1 MTKFSALVI
10 DTMHKWINELTLPH
24 IKKNKSGE
32 DKFDNCVLEDIIPNT
47 EGERVTT
54 CKLHELDLE
63 VLRTCLPDVL
73 IIDDV
78 YIDGKLVEKKDDWEY
93 ICNHLLREVL
103 TYSSG
108 ADVFYVHLHK

>member
-10 DTMHKWINELTLPH
+10 DTMHKGINELTLPH

-54 CKLHELDLE
+54 CKLHEIDL
-63 VLRTCLPDVL
+63 
-73 IIDDV
+73 
-78 YIDGKLVEKKDDWEY
+78 
-93 ICNHLLREVL
+93 
-103 TYSSG
+103 
-108 ADVFYVHLHK
+108 